1 MLCLGNVLWEVMYWW
16 SACLEDGICYNML
29 CFTERY
35 VLLEVMFYLR
45 VGIIGGHVLLFEMSY
60 WGTCFTGGHIL
71 HDDLLYR
78 GTHLIT

>member
-1 MLCLGNVLWEVMYWW
+1 MAYLTMCCVL
-16 SACLEDGICYNML
+16 L
-29 CFTERY
+29 RH

-71 HDDLLYR
+71 QDDLFYR
-78 GTHLIT
+78 GHILYEDRFN